1 MAKHRSRSKG
11 NQAQSEK
18 SLTIQVPL
26 PVLGVLTDPRE
37 TFHELCIETGQQV
50 LMAMMEADREALCG
64 PKDKHLGQRR
74 AWRGTSSPSRVTL
87 GGRQV
92 DMPRLRVRGTEG
104 EVGLSSFQW
113 ASATD
118 PMDVHTM
125 ETVAAGVSTRKYRHT
140 LEALPVGV
148 AAHATSSRAVSR
160 RFVAR
165 STRRMHE
172 FLSRALD
179 EFDIRVV
186 FIDGKAF
193 RDHCLLIALGL
204 DSQGRKHVLGL
215 REGSTENARV
225 AGPTERVGRARP
237 DHQALNDICG
247 RRREGTAPRHRRCLR

>member
-1 MAKHRSRSKG
+1 MQLFLIH
-11 NQAQSEK
+11 
-18 SLTIQVPL
+18 
-26 PVLGVLTDPRE
+26 
-37 TFHELCIETGQQV
+37 
-50 LMAMMEADREALCG
+50 
-64 PKDKHLGQRR
+64 
-74 AWRGTSSPSRVTL
+74 SSSMNRNISHTYI
-87 GGRQV
+87 V
-92 DMPRLRVRGTEG
+92 DMSIKPLYNTYETEIYRRNY
-104 EVGLSSFQW
+104 SSHQ
-113 ASATD
+113 S
-118 PMDVHTM
+118 
-125 ETVAAGVSTRKYRHT
+125 KYVKSDFVTHT